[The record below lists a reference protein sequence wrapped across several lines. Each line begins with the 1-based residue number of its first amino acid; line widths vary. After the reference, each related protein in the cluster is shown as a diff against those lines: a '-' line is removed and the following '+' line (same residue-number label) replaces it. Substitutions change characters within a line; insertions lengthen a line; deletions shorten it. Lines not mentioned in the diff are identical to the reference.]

1 MELVKKQI
9 HMNRWKGNVTTQV
22 TLDDDFIVP
31 DTMDDMAQVLLD
43 SGEVQIESVKN
54 QGERVLVKGKLE
66 FSVLYRR
73 AEGGLQTLGGSIP
86 FEEAINVP
94 GLEEHDDVSLNTE
107 LEDLSTGMVN
117 SRKLGVKAIVTLEVR
132 VESLYEA
139 DAAAAIAAEGD
150 EMAEDTGVL
159 QQKQTITLADIAA
172 RRKDTYRIKEQLSL
186 PGNKLNIGQ
195 MLWKEMRLGG
205 VSVRPGDGRMGLEG
219 TLEVFVIYAGEGD
232 EAPVQWWEETIPF
245 SGEVELAQAEEEM
258 IPMVKVRLAH
268 KDVEARPDYDGEMRD
283 LDVDAVLDLDMKLYE
298 EQQVELLSDV
308 YSMDQELVPI
318 TKEACFEQILMKNSC
333 KCRAG
338 EKFSLEPSERILQIC
353 HSDGTVKIDEITA
366 GENQLVVDGAVE
378 VTLLYLTSDDSAPIQ
393 STVRAVPFHC
403 TAEVPGI
410 QKDSV
415 YQVIP
420 SLEQLT
426 AAMMGGDSVEIRA
439 SVALDILVMQPACE
453 TVITDVEE
461 QPLDLKKLQEM
472 PGIVGYIVQPG
483 DSLWKIAKKFHT
495 TVESIMAMN
504 DLTDDV
510 IHPGTRLILVKEVAK
525 G

>member
-245 SGEVELAQAEEEM
+245 SAEVELAQA
-258 IPMVKVRLAH
+258 
-268 KDVEARPDYDGEMRD
+268 
-283 LDVDAVLDLDMKLYE
+283 
-298 EQQVELLSDV
+298 
-308 YSMDQELVPI
+308 
-318 TKEACFEQILMKNSC
+318 
-333 KCRAG
+333 
-338 EKFSLEPSERILQIC
+338 
-353 HSDGTVKIDEITA
+353 
-366 GENQLVVDGAVE
+366 
-378 VTLLYLTSDDSAPIQ
+378 
-393 STVRAVPFHC
+393 
-403 TAEVPGI
+403 
-410 QKDSV
+410 
-415 YQVIP
+415 
-420 SLEQLT
+420 
-426 AAMMGGDSVEIRA
+426 
-439 SVALDILVMQPACE
+439 
-453 TVITDVEE
+453 
-461 QPLDLKKLQEM
+461 
-472 PGIVGYIVQPG
+472 
-483 DSLWKIAKKFHT
+483 
-495 TVESIMAMN
+495 
-504 DLTDDV
+504 
-510 IHPGTRLILVKEVAK
+510 
-525 G
+525 

>member
-31 DTMDDMAQVLLD
+31 DPMDDMAQVRLD

-150 EMAEDTGVL
+150 EMPEDTGVL

-205 VSVRPGDGRMGLEG
+205 VSVRPGDGRMKLEG
-219 TLEVFVIYAGEGD
+219 TLEVFVIYSGEGD

-258 IPMVKVRLAH
+258 IPMVKIRLAH

-298 EQQVELLSDV
+298 EQQIELLSDV
-308 YSMDQELVPI
+308 YSMDRELIPV

-333 KCRAG
+333 KCRA
-338 EKFSLEPSERILQIC
+338 
-353 HSDGTVKIDEITA
+353 V
-366 GENQLVVDGAVE
+366 
-378 VTLLYLTSDDSAPIQ
+378 
-393 STVRAVPFHC
+393 
-403 TAEVPGI
+403 
-410 QKDSV
+410 
-415 YQVIP
+415 
-420 SLEQLT
+420 
-426 AAMMGGDSVEIRA
+426 
-439 SVALDILVMQPACE
+439 
-453 TVITDVEE
+453 
-461 QPLDLKKLQEM
+461 
-472 PGIVGYIVQPG
+472 
-483 DSLWKIAKKFHT
+483 
-495 TVESIMAMN
+495 
-504 DLTDDV
+504 
-510 IHPGTRLILVKEVAK
+510 
-525 G
+525 

>member
-9 HMNRWKGNVTTQV
+9 HMNRWKGNVTTQA

-43 SGEVQIESVKN
+43 SGEIQIESVKN
-54 QGERVLVKGKLE
+54 QGERVLVKGKLD

-73 AEGGLQTLGGSIP
+73 AEGGLQTLGGAIP
-86 FEEAINVP
+86 FEESVNVP
-94 GLEEHDDVSLNTE
+94 GLEERDDVALSWD

-132 VESLYEA
+132 VESLYQAEAAAEA
-139 DAAAAIAAEGD
+139 DQSSGA
-150 EMAEDTGVL
+150 L
-159 QQKQTITLADIAA
+159 QQKQTITMADIAA

-205 VSVRPGDGRMGLEG
+205 VTVRPGDGRMRLEG
-219 TLEVFVIYAGEGD
+219 DLEVFIIYAGEGD
-232 EAPVQWWEETIPF
+232 ESPVQWWEETIPF
-245 SGEVELAQAEEEM
+245 SGEVELAEATEEM
-258 IPMVKVRLAH
+258 IPMVNVRLAH

-298 EQQVELLSDV
+298 EQQTELLKDI
-308 YSMDQELVPI
+308 YSMEKELVPV
-318 TKEACFEQILMKNSC
+318 TREACFEQILTKNGC
-333 KCRAG
+333 KCRTA
-338 EKFSLEPSERILQIC
+338 EKFSLEESERILQIC
-353 HSDGTVKIDEITA
+353 HSDGTVKVDEIA
-366 GENQLVVDGAVE
+366 VGEDQLIIDGAVE

-393 STVRAVPFHC
+393 SAVRAVPFHC
-403 TAEVPGI
+403 TAETPGI
-410 QKDSV
+410 ASDSV
-415 YQVIP
+415 YQVAP

-426 AAMMGGDSVEIRA
+426 AAMMGGDTVEIRA
-439 SVALDILVMQPACE
+439 AVSLEILVMQPVCE

-461 QPLDLKKLQEM
+461 QPLDLKRLQEM
-472 PGIVGYIVQPG
+472 PGIVGYIVQPQ

-504 DLTDDV
+504 DLADDE
-510 IHPGTRLILVKEVAK
+510 IHPGTRLILVKEVSR